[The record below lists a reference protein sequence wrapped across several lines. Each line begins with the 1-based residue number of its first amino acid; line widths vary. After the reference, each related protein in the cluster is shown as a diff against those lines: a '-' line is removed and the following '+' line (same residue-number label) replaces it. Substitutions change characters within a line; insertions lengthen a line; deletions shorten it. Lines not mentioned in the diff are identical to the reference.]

1 MKITPE
7 IKRYKETVS
16 NLNASELLA
25 VLNNIRLST
34 DERFA
39 VEFIDLYGKS
49 IKEAAN
55 TMDADM
61 RQVDR
66 WLQKAPSDKLKRYIE
81 AMR

>member
-25 VLNNIRLST
+25 VLNNSRLSR
-34 DERFA
+34 DERFT
-39 VEFIDLYGKS
+39 VELIDLYGKS

-55 TMDADM
+55 TMDVDM

-66 WLQKAPSDKLKRYIE
+66 WLQKARKKILLQVFK
-81 AMR
+81 

>member
-25 VLNNIRLST
+25 VLNNSRLSR
-34 DERFA
+34 DERVV
-39 VEFIDLYGKS
+39 VELIDLYGKS

-55 TMDADM
+55 TMDVDM
-61 RQVDR
+61 RQVCR
-66 WLQKAPSDKLKRYIE
+66 WLQKARKKILLQVFK
-81 AMR
+81 

>member
-25 VLNNIRLST
+25 VLNNSRLSR
-34 DERFA
+34 DERFT
-39 VEFIDLYGKS
+39 VELIDLYGKS

-55 TMDADM
+55 TMDTDM
-61 RQVDR
+61 RQINR
-66 WLQKAPSDKLKRYIE
+66 FLHKARCKILKQIFK
-81 AMR
+81 

>member
-1 MKITPE
+1 MNISPE

-16 NLNASELLA
+16 TLNVKELLA
-25 VLNNIRLST
+25 VLNNSRLSR
-34 DERFA
+34 DERFV
-39 VEFIDLYGKS
+39 VELIDLYGKS

-66 WLQKAPSDKLKRYIE
+66 WLQKARKKILLQVFK
-81 AMR
+81 